1 MRRIFLTLL
10 LICVLLSSTLVSAAA
25 RTYQVR
31 PGDTLYAISQQ
42 TGVPVARL
50 IQLNNI
56 TNPDSL
62 TVGQIL
68 VLDETAQ
75 GAEDTEEGL
84 LDTLWRWT
92 QNYGWIGIFLLLKS
106 VGVL

>member
-1 MRRIFLTLL
+1 MPFPR
-10 LICVLLSSTLVSAAA
+10 
-25 RTYQVR
+25 
-31 PGDTLYAISQQ
+31 

-56 TNPDSL
+56 TSPDSL

-75 GAEDTEEGL
+75 GAGDTEEGL
-84 LDTLWRWT
+84 LDTLAVDSGVWLDWH
-92 QNYGWIGIFLLLKS
+92 FLLLKS